1 MFGRTPVRAK
11 DEITAATGS
20 HGRIRASDDD
30 RERVLDMVK
39 AAFVQGRLN
48 KDELDARLGQTLGS
62 RTWAELTSVT
72 ADLPSWPIARPPAKP
87 VRSPSRRPM
96 SMIVRPVA
104 GALSAA
110 AVLTLVG
117 IGGMA
122 VRGSPEE
129 QACRL
134 FYGWQSQAVVGM
146 PALNAAVITATQGSD
161 RHLTVDLEKLLQAV
175 RHYENAGG
183 PGSSGTTQELA
194 QEQVAADSTQ
204 VGADCAPY

>member
-1 MFGRTPVRAK
+1 VRAK

-48 KDELDARLGQTLGS
+48 KAELEARLGQTLGS
-62 RTWAELTSVT
+62 RTWAELASVT

-96 SMIVRPVA
+96 SMVVRPVA
-104 GALSAA
+104 GALTAV

-122 VRGSPEE
+122 VRASPDE
-129 QACRL
+129 QACRI
-134 FYGWQSQAVVGM
+134 FYGWQSQAVGM
-146 PALNAAVITATQGSD
+146 PTLNAAVITATQGSD
-161 RHLTVDLEKLLQAV
+161 RHLTADLERLLLAV

-183 PGSSGTTQELA
+183 PGSSATTQELA